1 MKAQKQKRINHPTFI
16 ARRYHTTEAN
26 LHKHGLNCPKDLV
39 PVLTSPKGIHADALN
54 IRQTTKAVDFLCE
67 IFMNIKAMLLT
78 VLGTAAVYL
87 TGCATNPPVFTS
99 QQLAT
104 AHYGQPLTI
113 DWQAAVKGW
122 FLKNVTDPLSAQYKF
137 NRPPRKGYI
146 HTPFNGT
153 IFAYFTVVRVNAK
166 DSSGAY
172 IGFLPYLFI
181 FKNNHIIKVAKPG
194 QYNHIEGTTEADL
207 YPLT

>member
-1 MKAQKQKRINHPTFI
+1 MR
-16 ARRYHTTEAN
+16 
-26 LHKHGLNCPKDLV
+26 
-39 PVLTSPKGIHADALN
+39 
-54 IRQTTKAVDFLCE
+54 AVDAGRGRKRKLFAC
-67 IFMNIKAMLLT
+67 IFVCRCWHSYVKFFMNIQAMLLT

-87 TGCATNPPVFTS
+87 TGCATNPPAFTS

-104 AHYGQPLTI
+104 ANYGQPLTI

-122 FLKNVTDPLSAQYKF
+122 FLKRVTDPLSAQYLF
-137 NRPPRKGYI
+137 NRTPHKGYI

-153 IFAYFTVVRVNAK
+153 IFAYFTVVRVNAR

-172 IGFLPYLFI
+172 TGFLPYLFI

-194 QYNHIEGTTEADL
+194 QYNYYQGTIEVEL

>member
-1 MKAQKQKRINHPTFI
+1 
-16 ARRYHTTEAN
+16 
-26 LHKHGLNCPKDLV
+26 
-39 PVLTSPKGIHADALN
+39 
-54 IRQTTKAVDFLCE
+54 
-67 IFMNIKAMLLT
+67 MNIQAMLLT

-122 FLKNVTDPLSAQYKF
+122 FLKKVTDPLSAQYTF
-137 NRPPRKGYI
+137 NGPPHKGYI
-146 HTPFNGT
+146 HTALNGT

-166 DSSGAY
+166 DSYGAY

-194 QYNHIEGTTEADL
+194 QYNYNEGTMGADL

>member
-1 MKAQKQKRINHPTFI
+1 MALPKFI
-16 ARRYHTTEAN
+16 ARRYDTTEA
-26 LHKHGLNCPKDLV
+26 
-39 PVLTSPKGIHADALN
+39 
-54 IRQTTKAVDFLCE
+54 KAVGFLCE
-67 IFMNIKAMLLT
+67 IFMNIQAMLLT
-78 VLGTAAVYL
+78 ALGTAVVYL
-87 TGCATNPPVFTS
+87 TSCATNPPVFTS
-99 QQLAT
+99 QELAT
-104 AHYGQPLTI
+104 ARYGQPLTI

-122 FLKNVTDPLSAQYKF
+122 FLKKVTDPLSAQYTF
-137 NRPPRKGYI
+137 NVPPHKGYI
-146 HTPFNGT
+146 HTPLSGT

-194 QYNHIEGTTEADL
+194 QYNYNEGTIGAEL

>member
-1 MKAQKQKRINHPTFI
+1 
-16 ARRYHTTEAN
+16 
-26 LHKHGLNCPKDLV
+26 
-39 PVLTSPKGIHADALN
+39 LTSPKGIHADALN
-54 IRQTTKAVDFLCE
+54 IRQTTKALGYLCE